1 MKIGA
6 HVSTAGGI
14 DNAIG
19 NAQAIGAET
28 IQIFGSPPQGWRYKP
43 HPEERIAAF
52 NEKAHRAKMGPVF
65 LHGIYLINLGTE
77 NEENLGKAIDSLIAH
92 MGLASAIHAGGVIF
106 HVGSHKGRGFDAI
119 LPQVVSAMN
128 SVLENTP
135 DDTWLIIEN
144 AAGMGNH
151 IGASF
156 SEIGTV
162 MRELANDRVKVC
174 MDTQHAFAAGY
185 NIASRE
191 GIEEAMLQFDRE
203 VGFGNLVAVHAN
215 DSKIPLGGGV
225 DRHENIGEGHI
236 GREGFQVIMSHPAF
250 RDVPFLLEVPG
261 FDKTGPDKKNID
273 ILHSIYKSCNGG

>member
-6 HVSTAGGI
+6 HVSAAGGI
-14 DNAIG
+14 DNAIQNG
-19 NAQAIGAET
+19 EGIGAET

-52 NEKAHRAKMGPVF
+52 NEKAKSANISPVF
-65 LHGIYLINLGTE
+65 LHGIYLINLGTN
-77 NEENLGKAIDSLIAH
+77 NEENLIKATDSLVAH
-92 MGLASAIHAGGVIF
+92 MRLASEINAGGVIF
-106 HVGSHKGRGFDAI
+106 HVGSHKGQGFDNI
-119 LPQVVSAMN
+119 LPRVVSAMN

-151 IGASF
+151 VGASF
-156 SEIGTV
+156 SEIGAI

-174 MDTQHAFAAGY
+174 LDTAHTFAAGY
-185 NIASRE
+185 NIANEE
-191 GIEEAMLQFDRE
+191 GIEEAMAEFDRE
-203 VGFGNLVAVHAN
+203 VGFKNLVAVHAN

-236 GREGFQVIMSHPAF
+236 GTEGFQVIMSHPAF
-250 RDVPFLLEVPG
+250 QDVPFILEVPG
-261 FDKTGPDKKNID
+261 FDKTGPDKRNID
-273 ILHSIYKSCNGG
+273 ILHSIYQGHGTS